1 MQSPFVT
8 CSISTSL
15 PDPFLDCRAVPE
27 TALIVVDMLNPYDHD
42 DAEPLAR
49 SVAAAVDQMA
59 GLVERAGD
67 DTLTVYVNDNHDRW
81 EAGRDELVRHALEGR
96 HPELVEPIIP
106 STGVPFLV
114 KGRHS
119 IFYETALAHVLRSRG
134 VERVVLCG
142 QVTEQCILYSSLDAY
157 LRGFEV
163 AIPPDAVAHIH
174 ADLAEA
180 ALKMMELNMHA
191 DLAPAARCALVG

>member
-1 MQSPFVT
+1 
-8 CSISTSL
+8 
-15 PDPFLDCRAVPE
+15 VPH
-27 TALIVVDMLNPYDHD
+27 TALIVVDMLNPYDHE

-67 DTLTVYVNDNHDRW
+67 DTQTVYVNDNHDDW
-81 EAGRDELVRHALEGR
+81 EAGRDELVRRALDGR
-96 HPELVEPIIP
+96 HPELVEPVVP
-106 STGVPFLV
+106 PAGTPFLV

-134 VERVVLCG
+134 IERIVICG

-163 AIPPDAVAHIH
+163 AVPPDAVAHIH
-174 ADLAEA
+174 EDLAQA
-180 ALKMMELNMHA
+180 ALRMMEVNMHA
-191 DLAPAARCALVG
+191 DLAPAERCELVG